1 VRVWLR
7 HFIQYIPFQFRP
19 AVMAGLQGNESGAE
33 NQSPPLRLTRGSGP
47 LRKRLD
53 HLGDENLVM
62 WWGGLLI
69 DACSHPGSP
78 SKRGASKPNF
88 HPSEFLARSGFLGP
102 PGGNGV
108 WAQFL
113 ESFQRVPSRQNS
125 GPPPINSAARH
136 TTGGTL
142 LRQLMLHGAKG
153 GHASGAT
160 KKSVGNQ
167 AYPLVYR
174 GSHQ

>member
-53 HLGDENLVM
+53 QLGDENLVM

-113 ESFQRVPSRQNS
+113 ESFQRVPSSYLQAS
-125 GPPPINSAARH
+125 VA
-136 TTGGTL
+136 